1 MDDDTFDAACAQ
13 QQQEEQAQLEAAPK
27 AIRITY
33 EPVFTTAE
41 IVKLQTLC
49 DEAVIRLSQE
59 MRAWPSLV
67 TLNSA
72 EIQRLS
78 ALRAQLVAAPVRF
91 AV

>member
-41 IVKLQTLC
+41 IVSCRRCATK
-49 DEAVIRLSQE
+49 
-59 MRAWPSLV
+59 PS
-67 TLNSA
+67 
-72 EIQRLS
+72 
-78 ALRAQLVAAPVRF
+78 F
-91 AV
+91 G